1 MQEIIKTNPAGPVG
15 LATTRAERQTA
26 REIERI
32 RLGTDV
38 AAARKNA
45 EIDVI
50 ESVTQSALLATAHL
64 SALEGY
70 LLERVP
76 LAESRLR
83 HIADG
88 GCMAMADVVVRLA
101 R

>member
-1 MQEIIKTNPAGPVG
+1 MSIELVRTDLSP
-15 LATTRAERQTA
+15 TTLSRAERSKA

-32 RLGTDV
+32 RSSSDI
-38 AAARKNA
+38 AAARKSA
-45 EIDVI
+45 EIDII